1 MRALLAPWRANGLGR
16 VHRVGH
22 GQCVA
27 GLRRLVLACA
37 VAACALAGVAATPSL
52 AAAEDDVLADAPV
65 VRRNLQMRNGRQEIG
80 LTFGATLADPYV
92 RNILPGIR
100 YDLHL
105 TDWLAIGADAL
116 VGVPVTTALSGEIEK
131 KTLKTND
138 TFEMESTN
146 LQFLADLRASV
157 APIAGKF
164 LIGRVPVNFDVHV
177 NLGVGAASVAGTA
190 SIPAKFS
197 IAPLAGGGLRVFV
210 SQVVAVHADINN
222 YFIDRTLAVDRNNKA
237 PGTSFA
243 SNVVGALGVTFF
255 LPTSVRRA
263 D

>member
-1 MRALLAPWRANGLGR
+1 MIRAMLAPLRATCLVRTGLLAL
-16 VHRVGH
+16 
-22 GQCVA
+22 
-27 GLRRLVLACA
+27 
-37 VAACALAGVAATPSL
+37 ALAGSLLPAAAL
-52 AAAEDDVLADAPV
+52 AEDDVLADAPV
-65 VRRNLQMRNGRQEIG
+65 VRRNLEMRNGRQEIG
-80 LTFGATLADPYV
+80 VTFGATLSDPYV

-105 TDWLAIGADAL
+105 TDWLSVGADAL
-116 VGVPVTTALSGEIEK
+116 IGVPMTTAVSGEIEK

-138 TFEMESTN
+138 TFEMEATN
-146 LQFLADLRASV
+146 LSFLADLRASV

-164 LIGRVPVNFDVHV
+164 MVGRVPVNFDVHV
-177 NLGVGAASVAGTA
+177 NLGVGAASVSGTP
-190 SIPAKFS
+190 SIPSKIS

-210 SQVVAVHADINN
+210 SQFVAVHADINN

-237 PGTSFA
+237 PGTSFQ